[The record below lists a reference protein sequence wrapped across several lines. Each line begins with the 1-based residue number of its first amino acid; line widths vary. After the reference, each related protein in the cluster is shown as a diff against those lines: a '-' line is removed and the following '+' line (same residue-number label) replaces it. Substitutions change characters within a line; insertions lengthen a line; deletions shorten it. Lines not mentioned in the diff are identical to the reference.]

1 MHKPNAIITERHGTL
16 VTMAIKGDIT
26 SYSEPY
32 LNQAYEDVNAQ
43 HFPQKILLVFEKDAY
58 INSGGI
64 AVLIQ
69 ILAETRKKNQ
79 VIGITGL
86 TTHFKKIFNMVGIT
100 KLATIYDTLD
110 GALEAMKATE

>member
-1 MHKPNAIITERHGTL
+1 MHKPNIIITESHGTL
-16 VTMAIKGDIT
+16 ATMAVKGDIT
-26 SYSEPY
+26 SYSEQY

-43 HFPQKILLVFEKDAY
+43 HSPKKILLVFEKDAY

-86 TTHFKKIFNMVGIT
+86 TGHFRKIFKMVGIT
-100 KLATIYDTLD
+100 KLATIYDTSG
-110 GALEAMKATE
+110 GALEAMKAME

>member
-1 MHKPNAIITERHGTL
+1 MHKPNVIITERHGTL
-16 VTMAIKGDIT
+16 VTMAITGDIT

-32 LNQAYEDVNAQ
+32 LNKAYEDVNTQ
-43 HFPQKILLVFEKDAY
+43 HFPQKILFILEKDAY

-79 VIGITGL
+79 FIGITGL
-86 TTHFKKIFNMVGIT
+86 AAHFKKIFNMVGIT
-100 KLATIYDTLD
+100 KLATIYDSLD
-110 GALEAMKATE
+110 GALEAMKAME

>member
-1 MHKPNAIITERHGTL
+1 MHKPNVIITERHGTL

-26 SYSEPY
+26 SYSEQY

-43 HFPQKILLVFEKDAY
+43 HFPRKILFVFEKDAY

-86 TTHFKKIFNMVGIT
+86 TAHFKKIFNMVGIT

-110 GALEAMKATE
+110 GALAAMKAAE